1 LKGVFVSI
9 SQRSKQPEK
18 QYILASK
25 MNDIHLGDT
34 HLISLED
41 CTLDDDTSY
50 EHYVALIVAQRQNK
64 FNFSALQSGRI
75 TDERR
80 EDFAIESCGILFLAL
95 KSLAKSAR
103 AMKASVHLPRI
114 GVGSTGFNWYGTE
127 KLIQKYLSSRGIPTY
142 IYYFQRNKK
151 RKLSQHLDVHLPS
164 YFSNL
169 HLFFHDI
176 DEQTVKRLKR
186 FVYAYVD

>member
-1 LKGVFVSI
+1 
-9 SQRSKQPEK
+9 
-18 QYILASK
+18 

-151 RKLSQHLDVHLPS
+151 RKLSQRLDVHLPS

-169 HLFFHDI
+169 HLFFYDI